1 MTLDRRDFLRSGAA
15 GLATLAFTPE
25 MEALFPRPPRGET
38 LKLGVIGTG
47 VRGCAA
53 LEELATIEGCQ
64 VIAIADV
71 DPGRRNRG
79 KRRAPDATIH
89 ESGAALL
96 DAGGIDAVV
105 IAASTFAHRELA
117 EHALAKKIKVYLE
130 APLAHN
136 EADAAAIAA
145 ACFEDGAWLTAGFT
159 ANTNPVYKRARDV
172 FKSGALRNLVSLRT
186 HWRRKLSWKAAA
198 PTPEREQALSWKI
211 DPDRSAG
218 LAGEIASHHVHTLR
232 WFTGKSPWSVR
243 GWGGIRL
250 WQNGTEL
257 PDTVQLDFGWDG
269 DLRCQQE
276 HTLASSI
283 GGEELEISGTHG
295 TIRLAGRHAW
305 LFKEPD
311 AATQGWEVY
320 AHRDRFHQDEGYVLL
335 ANATKLAAQG
345 KLKDGAGLPHTEL
358 WYALQAFVTAAV
370 EDGEPPCPIQDSMPS
385 TTAGI
390 KAAEAVVTG
399 EEALLGFV
407 G

>member
-15 GLATLAFTPE
+15 GMAALAFTPDL
-25 MEALFPRPPRGET
+25 EALFPRAPRGET

-47 VRGCAA
+47 VQGCAA
-53 LEELATIEGCQ
+53 LEELATIEGCA
-64 VIAIADV
+64 VVSIADV
-71 DPGRRNRG
+71 DKGRRNRG
-79 KRRAPDATIH
+79 KRRAPDATIY
-89 ESGAALL
+89 ESGAELL

-117 EHALAKKIKVYLE
+117 EQALAKKIKVYLE

-159 ANTNPVYKRARDV
+159 ANSNPVYKRARDV
-172 FKSGALRNLVSLRT
+172 FQSGALRNLVSLRT

-198 PTPEREQALSWKI
+198 PTPEREEALSWKI

-218 LAGEIASHHVHTLR
+218 ICGEIASHHVHTMR

-257 PDTVQLDFGWDG
+257 PDTVQLEFGWDS

-276 HTLASSI
+276 LTLASSI
-283 GGEELEISGTHG
+283 GSEELEISGTHG

-320 AHRDRFHQDEGYVLL
+320 AHRERFHQDEGYVLL

-345 KLKDGAGLPHTEL
+345 KLQAGAGLPHTEL
-358 WYALQAFVTAAV
+358 WYALQSFVTAAV
-370 EDGEPPCPIQDSMPS
+370 EDGEPPCPIQDAMPS

>member
-1 MTLDRRDFLRSGAA
+1 LSLDRRDFLRNSAA
-15 GLATLAFTPE
+15 GLSALAFTPDL
-25 MEALFPRPPRGET
+25 EALFPRAPRGET

-47 VRGCAA
+47 VQGCAA
-53 LEELATIEGCQ
+53 LEELATIEGVQ
-64 VIAIADV
+64 VVSIADV

-79 KRRAPDATIH
+79 KKRAPEAMLH

-105 IAASTFAHRELA
+105 IAASTFAHRELTEQA
-117 EHALAKKIKVYLE
+117 IAGKLKVYLE

-136 EADAAAIAA
+136 ASDAAAIGAA
-145 ACFEDGAWLTAGFT
+145 VYGEEGWLTAGFM

-172 FKSGALRNLVSLRT
+172 YQSGALRNLVSLRS
-186 HWRRKLSWKAAA
+186 HWRRKLSWKAVA
-198 PTPEREQALSWKI
+198 PTPEREEALSWKI
-211 DPDRSAG
+211 DPTRSAG
-218 LAGEIASHHVHTLR
+218 ICGEVASHHVHTMR
-232 WFTGKSPWSVR
+232 WFTGKAPWSVR

-250 WQNGTEL
+250 WQNGRDL
-257 PDTVQLDFGWDG
+257 PDTVQLEFGFDG

-276 HTLASSI
+276 ITLASSI

-295 TIRLAGRHAW
+295 TIRLGGRHAW
-305 LFKEPD
+305 LFKEAD
-311 AATQGWEVY
+311 SATQGWEVY
-320 AHRDRFHQDEGYVLL
+320 AHRERFHQDEGYVLL

-345 KLKDGAGLPHTEL
+345 KLQAGAGLPHTEL

-370 EDGEPPCPIQDSMPS
+370 EGGDPPCPIQEAMPS

-390 KAAEAVVTG
+390 QAAEAVASG